1 MKTNTTP
8 PQHPELQHFQTE
20 LIRTIQFPTFKSQ
33 FQQQMKKDLTNLKT
47 GNNVVVEA
55 ENTTNLHKV
64 SVTKYRELL
73 INNVTKDYKV
83 AAEGKQSEINRRT
96 NTLAQNSR

>member
-8 PQHPELQHFQTE
+8 PQHPDLQHFQTE
-20 LIRTIQFPTFKSQ
+20 LYDLIRTIQFPPFKSQ
-33 FQQQMKKDLTNLKT
+33 FQQRMKKDLTNLKT

-64 SVTKYRELL
+64 SVTKLTESSSSTMSPR
-73 INNVTKDYKV
+73 IIKSQQRANNLK
-83 AAEGKQSEINRRT
+83 
-96 NTLAQNSR
+96 